1 MYLIL
6 SILIPM
12 EESIQ
17 FPKPE
22 SEIRFGWG
30 ISYNYIGQM
39 HHNLNKYDIV
49 VGLEIPDFRVI
60 PYYQPFSRDP
70 KYCNKWNTGIR
81 TKLLFETCQKI
92 WPAYIG
98 TIAKLDNSQERIK
111 HIMEKEIPAVVPD
124 FKLRPAPT
132 ETTKDQ
138 PKRVKRFITD
148 LLSLGIQGFSTF
160 YQNRKQ
166 NKLKKGME
174 KLFERQDRLNN
185 RVKKLDNDM
194 ISLARTTLMSLDHFQ
209 KELVRQGEHI
219 KHLTNRVKHVEMAMQ
234 HHEHQ
239 ITDNR
244 NSIKFLGN
252 ILGVLLSDLNR
263 YLLLYESILSELD
276 LFLDALDNLSNNQL
290 SHSVVSAEVMQ
301 VLIVHVQQVLER
313 DYPDYELVVSQ
324 VHDYYNLPISTFA
337 YKDRTLVILIS
348 FYIKPR
354 NQEPLFLYDI
364 RTIPVPYHMNEEL
377 IDESESKY
385 TYTKAK
391 PTTRILA
398 MGSHTQI
405 NLDNDQLVHCVK
417 YNILFFCEQMF
428 LEKQG
433 YEHTCE
439 SAIYTNQNEKLI
451 QKKCTIKYY
460 PKLDPDPDILDAGNY
475 ILLGN
480 FPLPWTYFCEKKDEI
495 PTPISGSSYVII
507 KKCDLCQCSLSA
519 GSWYLEANIAYC
531 AEDPDNLSTQL
542 TLYYTVNMATVI
554 YQFQEKL
561 KTEGITDLTLFTEQ
575 IPIDAREPD
584 LIVEEDT
591 YVLQDTSPAV
601 NYKEVMED
609 FAMRCYLSK
618 PDLAMSMAEPSH
630 WFCGHNSWLT
640 FVGVATVLV
649 VVLIPFLLF
658 TLYKYCGF
666 RFQFQ
671 KVNFILAK

>member
-6 SILIPM
+6 SILIAM
-12 EESIQ
+12 GESIQ

-39 HHNLNKYDIV
+39 CHNLNNYDVV

-60 PYYQPFSRDP
+60 PHYQPFSRDP

-92 WPAYIG
+92 LPAYIG
-98 TIAKLDNSQERIK
+98 AIGKLDNSQERIK

-132 ETTKDQ
+132 ETTKSQ
-138 PKRVKRFITD
+138 PNAKRVKRFITD
-148 LLSLGIQGFSTF
+148 LLSLGIQGFSAF

-174 KLFERQDRLNN
+174 KLFERQNRLDN
-185 RVKKLDNDM
+185 RVSRLDNDM
-194 ISLARTTLMSLDHFQ
+194 ISLARITFKSLDHFQ
-209 KELVRQGEHI
+209 KKLVRQGEHI

-252 ILGVLLSDLNR
+252 MLGVLLSDLNR

-276 LFLDALDNLSNNQL
+276 HFLDALDNLSNNQL

-301 VLIVHVQQVLER
+301 ILITHVQQVLER

-337 YKDRTLVILIS
+337 CKDNTLVIHIS

-364 RTIPVPYHMNEEL
+364 TTIPVPYHMNEEL

-385 TYTKAK
+385 TYTKVK
-391 PTTRILA
+391 PTIRILA
-398 MGSHTQI
+398 MGSNTQI
-405 NLDNDQLVHCVK
+405 NLDYDQLVHFVK

-433 YEHTCE
+433 NEHTCE

-451 QKKCTIKYY
+451 QQKCTIEYY
-460 PKLDPDPDILDAGNY
+460 PKLDLDPDILDAGNY

-480 FPLPWTYFCEKKDEI
+480 YPLPWTYFCEQKDEI
-495 PTPISGSSYVII
+495 QTPISGSSYVII
-507 KKCDLCQCSLSA
+507 KKCDLCKFSLSA

-531 AEDPDNLSTQL
+531 TEDPDNLST
-542 TLYYTVNMATVI
+542 
-554 YQFQEKL
+554 
-561 KTEGITDLTLFTEQ
+561 
-575 IPIDAREPD
+575 
-584 LIVEEDT
+584 
-591 YVLQDTSPAV
+591 
-601 NYKEVMED
+601 
-609 FAMRCYLSK
+609 
-618 PDLAMSMAEPSH
+618 
-630 WFCGHNSWLT
+630 
-640 FVGVATVLV
+640 
-649 VVLIPFLLF
+649 
-658 TLYKYCGF
+658 
-666 RFQFQ
+666 
-671 KVNFILAK
+671 